1 MLTVRDVEASSRWY
15 RQLLD
20 AKSGHGG
27 KEYEVL
33 IGPAGPLLQL
43 HHWGAHEHPGMG
55 DPNAAPRGYGV
66 TLFFQTDTFE
76 AAVARARDLRAQI
89 LDGPKV
95 NPNAKHREL
104 WVRDPDGYA
113 VVLHSPRGDVG

>member
-1 MLTVRDVEASSRWY
+1 MLTVRDPEASSRFY
-15 RQLLD
+15 QRLLD

-33 IGPAGPLLQL
+33 LGRAGPLLQL

-55 DPNAAPRGYGV
+55 DPDAAPRGYGV
-66 TLFFQTDTFE
+66 TLFFETEAFD
-76 AAVARARDLRAQI
+76 AAVARARALQAKI
-89 LDGPKV
+89 LDGPMV

-104 WVRDPDGYA
+104 WIQDPDGYT
-113 VVLHSPRGDVG
+113 VVLNSPRGDVG